1 MEKSKSQWS
10 SKLGFVLASAG
21 AAIGLGAIWKM
32 PYVAGQS
39 GGGAF
44 FLIFILLTLL
54 IGLPMLL
61 AEYIIGRSTQKE
73 AVSAYKVLAP
83 NAPAWSWIGKI
94 GVIGCFLLLSFY
106 SVVGGW
112 IFIYSGVSVVGN
124 VIDPAIDSGAFFGEV
139 TGTPWIVLAGL
150 GLFTIANVIVIALGV
165 QNGIEKANKF
175 MMPLLFIMFFILVI
189 RAVTLDGAMEGI
201 KFFLYP
207 DFSNITGESILY
219 ALGQSFFALA
229 VGFSCL
235 VTYSSYLKK
244 DVSLPNSA
252 GSVVGLSLFVSFLA
266 GLAIFPVVFA
276 FDMEVASGP
285 PLLFMVLPAAFS
297 QMPFG
302 ELFLALFLI
311 LFLFA
316 TLTSSFSMYEIIVA
330 AVVEKWQVSRGKL
343 TVVIG
348 ILVFIASI
356 PSALTYSTL
365 ADVSIFGRNI
375 FDATDFVVSNV
386 ILPLGNLLIAIFL
399 VYVMDKQ
406 LVKQELL
413 QGSKMGEGY
422 FKIFYF
428 LMKYIVPYVIL
439 IVLGYLLL
447 QYSI

>member
-1 MEKSKSQWS
+1 MEKSKGQWS

-44 FLIFILLTLL
+44 FLIFVILTVI

-61 AEYIIGRSTQKE
+61 SEYIIGRGSQKE
-73 AVSAYKVLAP
+73 AVTAYKVLAP
-83 NAPAWSWIGKI
+83 NTKAWAWIGKLGI
-94 GVIGCFLLLSFY
+94 IGCFLLLSFY

-112 IFIYSGVSVVGN
+112 IFVYSGVSVVGK
-124 VIDPAIDSGAFFGEV
+124 VIEPTVGAGAFFDQV
-139 TGTPWIVLAGL
+139 TGTPWIALLGLA
-150 GLFTIANVIVIALGV
+150 LFTIANIVVIALGV

-175 MMPLLFIMFFILVI
+175 MMPLLFIMFFVLVI

-207 DFSNITGESILY
+207 DFSSITGESILY

-244 DVSLPNSA
+244 EVSLPNSA
-252 GSVVGLSLFVSFLA
+252 GSVVGLSIFVSFLA

-276 FDMEVASGP
+276 FDMEVTSGP

-302 ELFLALFLI
+302 ELFLALFLL

-316 TLTSSFSMYEIIVA
+316 TLTSAFSLYEIIVA
-330 AVVEKWQVSRGKL
+330 AVIEKWSISRGKIATL
-343 TVVIG
+343 IG
-348 ILVFIASI
+348 ILIFMASI
-356 PSALTYSTL
+356 PSTLSYSSL
-365 ADVSIFGRNI
+365 SEVEIFGRSI
-375 FDATDFVVSNV
+375 FNFTDFIVSN
-386 ILPLGNLLIAIFL
+386 ILLPVGNLLIAIF
-399 VYVMDKQ
+399 VMHVMDKKI
-406 LVKQELL
+406 VRKELL
-413 QGSKMGEGY
+413 EGSKLGEG
-422 FKIFYF
+422 FYKTYRF
-428 LMKYIVPYVIL
+428 LMTFVVPTVIV
-439 IVLGYLLL
+439 IVLGYLVF
-447 QYSI
+447 QY

>member
-1 MEKSKSQWS
+1 MENKGGQWS
-10 SKLGFVLASAG
+10 SKFGFVLASAG

-44 FLIFILLTLL
+44 FLIFVVLTLL

-61 AEYIIGRSTQKE
+61 SEYIIGRGAQKE
-73 AVSAYKVLAP
+73 AVSAYLTLAP
-83 NAPAWSWIGKI
+83 NKRAWAWVGRLGI
-94 GVIGCFLLLSFY
+94 VGCFLLLSFY

-112 IFIYSGVSVVGN
+112 IFVYSGVSVVGN
-124 VIDPAIDSGAFFGEV
+124 VIDPSVDPGAFFGEV
-139 TGTPWIVLAGL
+139 TGTPWIALLGLA
-150 GLFTIANVIVIALGV
+150 LFTIANVVVIALGV

-175 MMPLLFIMFFILVI
+175 MMPLLFVMFFILVV
-189 RAVTLDGAMEGI
+189 RALTLDGAMEGI

-252 GSVVGLSLFVSFLA
+252 GSVVGLSIFVSFLA
-266 GLAIFPVVFA
+266 GLAIFPVVFT
-276 FDMEVASGP
+276 FDLEVASGP

-297 QMPFG
+297 QIPLG

-330 AVVEKWQVSRGKL
+330 AIVEKWNVSRAMI
-343 TVVIG
+343 TTVIG
-348 ILVFIASI
+348 VIVFLASI
-356 PSALTYSTL
+356 PSALTYSSL
-365 ADVSIFGRNI
+365 GDVSIFGRNI
-375 FDATDFVVSNV
+375 FDFTDFVVSNV
-386 ILPLGNLLIAIFL
+386 ILPIGNLLIAIFIMHI
-399 VYVMDKQ
+399 MDKS
-406 LVKQELL
+406 LVKDELL
-413 QGSKMGEGY
+413 RGSKMGEG
-422 FKIFYF
+422 FYKTYRF
-428 LMKYIVPYVIL
+428 LMTYLVPFVIV
-439 IVLGYLLL
+439 IVLGYLIT
-447 QYSI
+447 QYK

>member
-1 MEKSKSQWS
+1 MEKSKNQWS

-44 FLIFILLTLL
+44 FLVFILLTLL

-73 AVSAYKVLAP
+73 AVTAYKILAP
-83 NAPAWSWIGKI
+83 HAPAWSWIGKMGI
-94 GVIGCFLLLSFY
+94 IGCFLLLSFY

-124 VIDPAIDSGAFFGEV
+124 VIDPSIDPGAFFGDV
-139 TGTPWIVLAGL
+139 TGTPWIVLIGL
-150 GLFTIANVIVIALGV
+150 GLFTLANVVVIALGV

-175 MMPLLFIMFFILVI
+175 MMPFLFVMFFILVI

-207 DFSNITGESILY
+207 DFTNMTGESILY

-252 GSVVGLSLFVSFLA
+252 GSVVVLSLFVSFLA

-302 ELFLALFLI
+302 EVFLAMFLI

-330 AVVEKWQVSRGKL
+330 AVVEKWHISRGKL
-343 TVVIG
+343 TVIIG
-348 ILVFIASI
+348 VLVFIASI

-365 ADVSIFGRNI
+365 ADISIFGRNI
-375 FDATDFVVSNV
+375 FDATDFIVSNV

-399 VYVMDKQ
+399 AYVMDKH

-413 QGSKMGEGY
+413 QGSGMKEKY
-422 FKIFYF
+422 FNIFYF
-428 LMKYIVPYVIL
+428 LMRYVVPIVIIV
-439 IVLGYLLL
+439 VLGYSII
-447 QYSI
+447 QY

>member
-1 MEKSKSQWS
+1 MEKSKGQWS

-44 FLIFILLTLL
+44 FLIFVILTVI

-61 AEYIIGRSTQKE
+61 SEYIIGRGSQKE
-73 AVSAYKVLAP
+73 AVTAYKVLAP
-83 NAPAWSWIGKI
+83 NTKAWAWIGKLGI
-94 GVIGCFLLLSFY
+94 IGCFLLLSFY

-112 IFIYSGVSVVGN
+112 IFVYSGVSVVGK
-124 VIDPAIDSGAFFGEV
+124 VIEPTVGAGAFFDQV
-139 TGTPWIVLAGL
+139 TGTPWIALLGLA
-150 GLFTIANVIVIALGV
+150 LFTIANIVVIALGV

-175 MMPLLFIMFFILVI
+175 MMPLLFIMFFVLVI

-207 DFSNITGESILY
+207 DFSSITGESILY

-244 DVSLPNSA
+244 EVSLPNSA
-252 GSVVGLSLFVSFLA
+252 GSVVGLSIFVSFLA

-276 FDMEVASGP
+276 FDMEVTSGP
-285 PLLFMVLPAAFS
+285 RLLFMVLPAAFS

-302 ELFLALFLI
+302 ELFLALFLL

-316 TLTSSFSMYEIIVA
+316 TLTSAFSLYEIIVA
-330 AVVEKWQVSRGKL
+330 AVIEKWSISRGKIATL
-343 TVVIG
+343 IG
-348 ILVFIASI
+348 ILIFMASI
-356 PSALTYSTL
+356 PSTLSYSSL
-365 ADVSIFGRNI
+365 SEVEIFGRSI
-375 FDATDFVVSNV
+375 FNFTDFIVSN
-386 ILPLGNLLIAIFL
+386 ILLPVGNLLIAIF
-399 VYVMDKQ
+399 VMHVMDKKI
-406 LVKQELL
+406 VRKELL
-413 QGSKMGEGY
+413 EGSKLGEG
-422 FKIFYF
+422 FYKTYRF
-428 LMKYIVPYVIL
+428 LMTFVVPAVIV
-439 IVLGYLLL
+439 IVLGYLVF
-447 QYSI
+447 QY